1 MKWTIELAIAVAVTA
16 AIWALFRNVFP
27 THPLDAADTVLVLA
41 VVYGLVKGV
50 QLLRARR
57 HRDGAR
63 RGSGAES

>member
-16 AIWALFRNVFP
+16 GIWVLFRNVFP

-57 HRDGAR
+57 RKADVES
-63 RGSGAES
+63 GSGAES